1 MMMTDSKVKSRTVT
15 ILLAG
20 LAGASVDGLYA
31 SLSGLVRGVPVMR
44 VWQSVAGGWLG
55 PAAKE
60 GGMAT
65 AALGLATH
73 VGVAML
79 MAAFY
84 LLVFT
89 RLDLVRRHRW
99 PAALAYGLGLYTVMY
114 LGVLPLRW
122 PAIFPRWDGA
132 YSVADIFAHVGVAL
146 AIVWVGWRR
155 GE

>member
-1 MMMTDSKVKSRTVT
+1 MTDDSGKSSVIT

-31 SLSGLVRGVPVMR
+31 SLSGMVRGVPVMR
-44 VWQSVAGGWLG
+44 VWQGVAGGWLG
-55 PAAKE
+55 PAAKD

-73 VGVAML
+73 VTVATL

-89 RLDLVRRHRW
+89 RPALVRRHRW
-99 PAALAYGLGLYTVMY
+99 PSALAYGLGLYVVMY
-114 LGVLPLRW
+114 LVVLPLRW
-122 PAIFPRWDGA
+122 PDIFPRWDDA
-132 YSVADIFAHVGVAL
+132 RSVADILAHVGVAL
-146 AIVWVGWRR
+146 AIAWVGWRR
-155 GE
+155 SE